1 MKKFELIKKSYK
13 EEVYQMVY
21 SWNNIPIKI
30 SVNMVFHTFLK
41 HWTTYVY
48 VSGYVFGVE
57 IKDTIKNS
65 DTRKEARGIAIKLM
79 NKIEKDPEAVIDSVD
94 EFHKKSFFKRS
105 LFGGD

>member
-13 EEVYQMVY
+13 DEIYQLIY
-21 SWNNIPIKI
+21 QWNGIPLKI
-30 SVNMVFHTFLK
+30 SVNMVFHTLRK
-41 HWTTYVY
+41 HWTTYAY
-48 VSGYVFGVE
+48 ISGYVFGVDLQ
-57 IKDTIKNS
+57 DTIKNS